1 MAQQFDKIVFTLI
14 LYFVIVPA
22 VCWLCSLKESYMNH
36 EFSGQEPPVNDV
48 FALYYTVKYS
58 GVLRV
63 GPLSDAVTQVI
74 DS

>member
-1 MAQQFDKIVFTLI
+1 
-14 LYFVIVPA
+14 
-22 VCWLCSLKESYMNH
+22 MNH